1 MLSKIFKKLPIELV
15 NKILNMSY
23 GPISYEIYVL
33 KKNINNIITNHSN
46 DIILNL
52 SEDNYIKTPE
62 LYQYNNDIWYDYSI
76 GIRIPKLIA

>member
-1 MLSKIFKKLPIELV
+1 MNSKIFSKLPIELV

-23 GPISYEIYVL
+23 GPPSSKIYYL

-52 SEDNYIKTPE
+52 SENNYVKTPE
-62 LYQYNNDIWYDYSI
+62 LYQHNNDIWYDYSV
-76 GIRIPKLIA
+76 GIRLPKLTS